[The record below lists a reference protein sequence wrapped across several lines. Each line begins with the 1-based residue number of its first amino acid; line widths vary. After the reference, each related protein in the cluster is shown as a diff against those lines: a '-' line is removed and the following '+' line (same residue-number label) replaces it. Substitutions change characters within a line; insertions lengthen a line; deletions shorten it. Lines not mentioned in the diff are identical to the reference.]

1 MMVTIEPITPQ
12 KAMVLKDVRL
22 RALQD
27 TPSAFGST
35 YVSEVAFGDEKWC
48 ERATLQVHVGVQYIA
63 MNDDEACGLV
73 GGFLDR
79 EDKTRAHLVSMW
91 VAPTHRH
98 LGVGKKL
105 VQSVLDWAKS
115 QDVKTLW
122 LFVTHNND
130 GAIRFYERLGFKK
143 TGHTIPYPNDS
154 NLFEYEMSRTV

>member
-1 MMVTIEPITPQ
+1 MITIELITPQ
-12 KAMVLKDVRL
+12 KAMLLKEVRL
-22 RALQD
+22 WALQD
-27 TPSAFGST
+27 MPSAFGST
-35 YVSEVAFGDEKWC
+35 YQREVAFTDDQWR
-48 ERATLQVHVGVQYIA
+48 ERATVRVNKGVTYLA
-63 MNDDEACGLV
+63 LDDGDACGIV

-105 VQSVLDWAKS
+105 VQSVLDWATS
-115 QDVKTLW
+115 QKVKTLW

-130 GAIRFYERLGFKK
+130 GAIRFYERLGFAK
-143 TGHTIPYPNDS
+143 TGHTIPYPNGA

>member
-1 MMVTIEPITPQ
+1 MMITIELVTPQ
-12 KAMVLKDVRL
+12 KAMLLKEVRL
-22 RALQD
+22 RALKD

-35 YVSEVAFGDEKWC
+35 YQREVAFTDEKWR
-48 ERATLQVHVGVQYIA
+48 ERATVQINKGVTHLA
-63 MNDDEACGLV
+63 LDDCGGCGLV

-79 EDKTRAHLVSMW
+79 EDQTRAHLVSMW

-98 LGVGKKL
+98 LGVGKQL

-115 QDVKTLW
+115 QNVKTIW

-130 GAIRFYERLGFKK
+130 GAIRFYERLGFQK
-143 TGHTIPYPNDS
+143 TGHTIPYPNDP